1 MTTPDNERLLVLAPF
16 GRDGTLICKL
26 LNSAGI
32 GCILC
37 EDEESFASEL
47 RQEFGCLLLTS
58 EALSPPIIRLLVH
71 TLSNQPTW
79 SDLAIV
85 LLITQ
90 EERLSE
96 IEIRRLLGMTVNLTL
111 LARPAPRATLITV
124 CQSLLQAR
132 RRQYQIRDLL
142 AQLQTFN
149 ERLEKRVRTR
159 TEQVQALAA
168 QLSLAEH
175 SERKRVALI
184 LHDHVQQ
191 ILYGIQFRI
200 HLIELSSSASALSSN
215 DEHLAETKRLTEQAV
230 RAVRT
235 LAVELIPPV
244 LEHEGLLETLSWL
257 ASHVQEQ
264 HGLQV
269 RLESEGDLST
279 LDRHLSII
287 IYQMVRE
294 LLFNVVKHAHVDS
307 ASVILR
313 QQNGQLQLTVVD
325 HGVGYETTGHDS
337 NSLPGFGLAHMQERI
352 ALFRGHMDIN
362 SAPGKGT
369 QVTLMLPLRL
379 DSIETLS

>member
-1 MTTPDNERLLVLAPF
+1 MTTPDNERVLVLAPL

-26 LNSAGI
+26 LNSAGL
-32 GCILC
+32 GCIVC
-37 EDEESFASEL
+37 EDGERLASEL

-58 EALSPPIIRLLVH
+58 EALSPPIRRLLVH
-71 TLSNQPTW
+71 TLTSQPPW

-96 IEIRRLLGMTVNLTL
+96 TEIRRLLGVTVNLTL
-111 LARPAPRATLITV
+111 LARPVPHTTLFTV

-149 ERLEKRVRTR
+149 EMLEKRVRTR

-191 ILYGIQFRI
+191 MLFGIQFRI
-200 HLIELSSSASALSSN
+200 HLIELNSSAAALSSN
-215 DEHLAETKRLTEQAV
+215 NEYLSQTKRLTEAAV
-230 RAVRT
+230 QAVRT

-244 LEHEGLLETLSWL
+244 LEHEGLVETLSWL
-257 ASHVQEQ
+257 AGHVQEQ

-269 RLESEGDLST
+269 RLESEGDLSA
-279 LDRHLSII
+279 LDPHLSII

-294 LLFNVVKHAHVDS
+294 LLFNVVKHAKVDA
-307 ASVILR
+307 ASVKLR
-313 QQNGQLQLTVVD
+313 QENDQLHLTVVD
-325 HGVGYETTGHDS
+325 HGVGYETAEKAGD
-337 NSLPGFGLAHMQERI
+337 NQPGFGLAHMQERI
-352 ALFRGHMDIN
+352 ALFNGRMEVG

-369 QVTLMLPLRL
+369 QVTLMLPLKPEN
-379 DSIETLS
+379 STAE